1 MRKRRTA
8 PAIRS
13 SEFAAEQLAPLSA
26 STAADCI
33 AVSGAPISR
42 TALNQAAQ
50 LMLARYAARIYF
62 GL

>member
-1 MRKRRTA
+1 MRKRRTAA

-13 SEFAAEQLAPLSA
+13 SEFAAKQLAPLSA

-33 AVSGAPISR
+33 AVSAAPISR

-50 LMLARYAARIYF
+50 LMLARYAAPI
-62 GL
+62 